1 MSTINSA
8 GVESTGVDS
17 KKGAMLQ
24 SLGSER
30 HSPTYSSFRTSSSSM
45 TDSKKHGGWNPFGG
59 SRRKSQAQI
68 LEPEEPAIEYESKL
82 YYSGHNFVANENF
95 PGFEELRTRFEETF
109 QSSLEDKHYERGL
122 GFPGLAWARGDLDWT
137 DLTSISDD
145 DERASDDRRVLA
157 AKNYFDMCVGIPVRD
172 KYEVVAVIMLYRQ
185 KGAGARRL
193 APGENCL
200 QFANNENFVTILKHV
215 GSMAET
221 ILNMQDQIQKWRFTL
236 DEHCQEGSAL
246 IRQVRASMVLQHQNS
261 HLSQEEEAV
270 LASMMIAYLQKFRG
284 QNAQPPGGHAWV
296 DSLWVTLGVFI
307 LMLILSAAD
316 RGFTGIEYRDTSMF
330 ALLASFGAVSAMI
343 LSAPTS
349 FYAQPRNILGGHV
362 IASVATLTL
371 DYFVNPEFF
380 EIIPEWIGAAIAPAI
395 TTGLM
400 TKFGLLH
407 PPAVA
412 VTVLYITSDEQV
424 KGLGWMF
431 FATPVLFDCF
441 VAVFFGAALNNLS
454 KYRVW
459 PLYW

>member
-1 MSTINSA
+1 
-8 GVESTGVDS
+8 
-17 KKGAMLQ
+17 
-24 SLGSER
+24 
-30 HSPTYSSFRTSSSSM
+30 
-45 TDSKKHGGWNPFGG
+45 
-59 SRRKSQAQI
+59 
-68 LEPEEPAIEYESKL
+68 
-82 YYSGHNFVANENF
+82 
-95 PGFEELRTRFEETF
+95 
-109 QSSLEDKHYERGL
+109 
-122 GFPGLAWARGDLDWT
+122 
-137 DLTSISDD
+137 
-145 DERASDDRRVLA
+145 
-157 AKNYFDMCVGIPVRD
+157 
-172 KYEVVAVIMLYRQ
+172 
-185 KGAGARRL
+185 
-193 APGENCL
+193 
-200 QFANNENFVTILKHV
+200 
-215 GSMAET
+215 
-221 ILNMQDQIQKWRFTL
+221 
-236 DEHCQEGSAL
+236 
-246 IRQVRASMVLQHQNS
+246 
-261 HLSQEEEAV
+261 
-270 LASMMIAYLQKFRG
+270 
-284 QNAQPPGGHAWV
+284 
-296 DSLWVTLGVFI
+296 
-307 LMLILSAAD
+307 
-316 RGFTGIEYRDTSMF
+316 MF

-424 KGLGWMF
+424 SFGFPFCRGRFSVQGSRLLVSNKGCGHIYSWISGCRGQGPGVRIASSCSQACSSGWIDDCSQVKGLGWMF